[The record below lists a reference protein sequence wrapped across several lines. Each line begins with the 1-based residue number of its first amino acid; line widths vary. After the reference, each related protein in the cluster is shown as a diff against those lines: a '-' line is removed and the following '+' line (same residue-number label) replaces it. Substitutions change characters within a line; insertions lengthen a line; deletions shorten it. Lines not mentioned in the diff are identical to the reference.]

1 MLVNL
6 ATIDLKLLVVF
17 DAIMGEH
24 SVSRAAQRLGMSQPA
39 ISNALNRLR
48 HLLKD
53 QLFLRTAEGM
63 RPTPRALELGPPIT
77 RALKQ
82 IQEALEPAQFAPADG
97 GSEFK
102 LTLSDHATVVVLPR
116 LLPLL
121 QRVAPQVRLR
131 VLPKRN
137 STIEDQLDA
146 GEVDFAVGIIPRLP
160 RRFERQDLY
169 EDQYVC
175 MMHRSHPLAGRPIT
189 RAEFV
194 AAEHL
199 ALRPLDSAS
208 VIDQCLK
215 RHKAS
220 RKVVLNVTQYLAVPN
235 TIRNRNLVACMLG
248 TVAEHFADDEF
259 YLSPLPFDLEPM
271 KIALVWSRAR
281 THHAANAWMRQKL
294 VEACADLRLKDGRA
308 ASHPSPREA
317 AARVGERISAS
328 GGGRSSKVATR

>member
-1 MLVNL
+1 MYIIMSVNL

-17 DAIMGEH
+17 DAVMGEH

-39 ISNALNRLR
+39 MSNALNRLR
-48 HLLKD
+48 HVLKD

-82 IQEALEPAQFAPADG
+82 IQEALEPAHFAPADA
-97 GSEFK
+97 GSDFR

-121 QRVAPQVRLR
+121 HKVAPQVRLR
-131 VLPKRN
+131 IIPKRN
-137 STIEDQLDA
+137 SAIEDQLDS
-146 GEVDFAVGIIPRLP
+146 GDVDFAVGIIPRLP

-175 MMHRSHPLAGRPIT
+175 MMHGSHPLAGRPIT

-199 ALRPLDSAS
+199 ALRPLDSPS

-215 RHKAS
+215 RHKVG

-235 TIRNRNLVACMLG
+235 TIRNRNLIACMLR
-248 TVAEHFADDEF
+248 TVAEHFAGDAF
-259 YLSPLPFDLEPM
+259 YLSPLPFDIEPM

-294 VEACADLRLKDGRA
+294 VEACADLR
-308 ASHPSPREA
+308 SN
-317 AARVGERISAS
+317 AARRASPKDTARKVSERVSA
-328 GGGRSSKVATR
+328 RP